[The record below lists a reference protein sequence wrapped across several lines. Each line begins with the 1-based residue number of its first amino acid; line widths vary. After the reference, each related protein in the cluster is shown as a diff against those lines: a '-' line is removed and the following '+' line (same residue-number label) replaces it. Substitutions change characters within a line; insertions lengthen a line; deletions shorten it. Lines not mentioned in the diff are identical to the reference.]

1 MDKIL
6 GTSWKTTL
14 VGYLGAVAVA
24 ILPILQGQGVQW
36 DKVLLAAIIAVV
48 SRFAKDAGA
57 TGVGS

>member
-1 MDKIL
+1 MNQIL

-24 ILPILQGQGVQW
+24 ILPILQGQGIQW
-36 DKVLLAAIIAVV
+36 DKVLLAAVIAIV

-57 TGVGS
+57 TGAGN